1 MHTIRHYYFQ
11 KPTFSVDFIGG
22 MFVFL
27 QDGGL
32 L

>member
-1 MHTIRHYYFQ
+1 MHTIRHYYCQ
-11 KPTFSVDFIGG
+11 LPNYRVDFIGG